1 MHRNK
6 QSNKFNIMKTIKTKS
21 VKKVVE
27 TKKTTSPKWAT
38 NAKATIKTLSKKS
51 DRTQFETLRLI
62 NQMYKIEN
70 RSLSKIYR
78 ELANPT
84 QEIKVLI
91 SEMLGKSE
99 FPTFAQFKAK
109 AKKGQIY
116 FSVYSG
122 LLIVKQFNKIAKT
135 RSKVARQNKATANK

>member
-1 MHRNK
+1 M
-6 QSNKFNIMKTIKTKS
+6 STIKTNS
-21 VKKVVE
+21 VKKAI
-27 TKKTTSPKWAT
+27 TSKKANAPKWVT

-84 QEIKVLI
+84 QEIKILI

-99 FPTFAQFKAK
+99 FPTFSQFKAK
-109 AKKGQIY
+109 VKKGQIY

-122 LLIVKQFNKIAKT
+122 LLMLKQFNKIART
-135 RSKVARQNKATANK
+135 RAKVKRQNKATANK

>member
-1 MHRNK
+1 
-6 QSNKFNIMKTIKTKS
+6 MKTIKTNS
-21 VKKVVE
+21 IQKVVT

-38 NAKATIKTLSKKS
+38 NAKNTIKTLSKKS

-70 RSLSKIYR
+70 RSLSKIYK
-78 ELANPT
+78 ELANPST
-84 QEIKVLI
+84 EIKALI
-91 SEMLGKSE
+91 SEMLGKSD

-122 LLIVKQFNKIAKT
+122 LLIVKQFNKIART
-135 RSKVARQNKATANK
+135 RAKVKRQNKVTAKK